1 MIKSFYTIIS
11 TKVRGLET
19 KYLFTFHI
27 VSLDYHY
34 FISIFEMEINCKLTE
49 RGRWYLIY
57 SGLKLISFLGDF
69 FKTKKNGSIKSFKDY
84 EKFPL
89 IYFGSAAD
97 NQDIDEQFLNISTL
111 TSNSDDCHTRTKVFD
126 SFTIAVTQFLKAS
139 RKMFRN

>member
-49 RGRWYLIY
+49 RGR
-57 SGLKLISFLGDF
+57 
-69 FKTKKNGSIKSFKDY
+69 
-84 EKFPL
+84 
-89 IYFGSAAD
+89 
-97 NQDIDEQFLNISTL
+97 
-111 TSNSDDCHTRTKVFD
+111 
-126 SFTIAVTQFLKAS
+126 
-139 RKMFRN
+139 